1 LKKSQGKRKSQPK
14 QFNSS
19 LSSGGPSISFNAPP
33 IREYVDTSLNNR
45 PSTLETPLLLKNTTN
60 QQSTELGFPIQNNNP
75 LFNLPPA
82 EKIEL
87 DLNNPI
93 FTVYVD
99 VSGKSPQSAQNY
111 LAQVKNTFDIYKNVT
126 MWIIASNK
134 TIIECVYDG
143 QCRSRDM
150 EISDLIKEINTRID
164 IMSNSHSFDDFKI
177 NIRDWRLSELINGT
191 EKK

>member
-1 LKKSQGKRKSQPK
+1 MSININNL
-14 QFNSS
+14 NSAINS
-19 LSSGGPSISFNAPP
+19 NP
-33 IREYVDTSLNNR
+33 
-45 PSTLETPLLLKNTTN
+45 
-60 QQSTELGFPIQNNNP
+60 P
-75 LFNLPPA
+75 LFNHTYTTP

-99 VSGKSPQSAQNY
+99 TKTLSRQAAQEY
-111 LAQVKNTFDIYKNVT
+111 LANVKGMFDVYSNVT
-126 MWIIASNK
+126 MWIIASNE
-134 TIIECVYDG
+134 TRIECVYDG
-143 QCRSRDM
+143 QCRNRDM

>member
-1 LKKSQGKRKSQPK
+1 MPININNAI
-14 QFNSS
+14 NSN
-19 LSSGGPSISFNAPP
+19 P
-33 IREYVDTSLNNR
+33 
-45 PSTLETPLLLKNTTN
+45 
-60 QQSTELGFPIQNNNP
+60 P
-75 LFNLPPA
+75 LFNHTYSEP

-93 FTVYVD
+93 FAVYVD
-99 VSGKSPQSAQNY
+99 TKTLSRQAGQEY
-111 LAQVKNTFDIYKNVT
+111 LANVKRMFDVYSNVT
-126 MWIIASNK
+126 MWIIASNE
-134 TIIECVYDG
+134 TRIECVYDG
-143 QCRSRDM
+143 QCRNRDM

>member
-1 LKKSQGKRKSQPK
+1 M
-14 QFNSS
+14 
-19 LSSGGPSISFNAPP
+19 P
-33 IREYVDTSLNNR
+33 ININNSLN
-45 PSTLETPLLLKNTTN
+45 TN
-60 QQSTELGFPIQNNNP
+60 Q
-75 LFNLPPA
+75 LFTHAYGAAP

-99 VSGKSPQSAQNY
+99 TKTLSRQAGYEY
-111 LAQVKNTFDIYKNVT
+111 LANIKQMFDVYKNVT
-126 MWIIASNK
+126 MWVISSNETK
-134 TIIECVYDG
+134 IECVYDG
-143 QCRSRDM
+143 QCRNRDM
-150 EISDLIKEINTRID
+150 EISDLVKEINTRID

>member
-1 LKKSQGKRKSQPK
+1 M
-14 QFNSS
+14 
-19 LSSGGPSISFNAPP
+19 SIN
-33 IREYVDTSLNNR
+33 INNLNN
-45 PSTLETPLLLKNTTN
+45 SINSN
-60 QQSTELGFPIQNNNP
+60 Q
-75 LFNLPPA
+75 LFNHAYAAP

-99 VSGKSPQSAQNY
+99 VSTKSRQAGYEY
-111 LAQVKNTFDIYKNVT
+111 LAQVKAMFDVYKNVT
-126 MWIIASNK
+126 MWVIASNE
-134 TIIECVYDG
+134 TRIECVYDG
-143 QCRSRDM
+143 QCRNRDM

>member
-1 LKKSQGKRKSQPK
+1 M
-14 QFNSS
+14 
-19 LSSGGPSISFNAPP
+19 SISINN
-33 IREYVDTSLNNR
+33 LNNAM
-45 PSTLETPLLLKNTTN
+45 NT
-60 QQSTELGFPIQNNNP
+60 NP
-75 LFNLPPA
+75 LFNLPQT

-99 VSGKSPQSAQNY
+99 VSGKSRQAGYEY
-111 LAQVKNTFDIYKNVT
+111 LAQVKSMFDVYKNAT
-126 MWIIASNK
+126 MWIVASNETK
-134 TIIECVYDG
+134 IECVYDG
-143 QCRSRDM
+143 QCRNRDM

>member
-1 LKKSQGKRKSQPK
+1 M
-14 QFNSS
+14 
-19 LSSGGPSISFNAPP
+19 
-33 IREYVDTSLNNR
+33 
-45 PSTLETPLLLKNTTN
+45 NT
-60 QQSTELGFPIQNNNP
+60 NP
-75 LFNLPPA
+75 LFNLPQT

-99 VSGKSPQSAQNY
+99 VSGKSRQAGYEY
-111 LAQVKNTFDIYKNVT
+111 LAQVKSMFDVYKNVT
-126 MWIIASNK
+126 MWIVASNETK
-134 TIIECVYDG
+134 IECVYDG
-143 QCRSRDM
+143 QCRNRDM

>member
-1 LKKSQGKRKSQPK
+1 M
-14 QFNSS
+14 
-19 LSSGGPSISFNAPP
+19 SIN
-33 IREYVDTSLNNR
+33 INNLNN
-45 PSTLETPLLLKNTTN
+45 SVNSN
-60 QQSTELGFPIQNNNP
+60 Q
-75 LFNLPPA
+75 LFNHTYTTP

-99 VSGKSPQSAQNY
+99 VSTKSRQAGYEY
-111 LAQVKNTFDIYKNVT
+111 LAQVKSMFDVYKNAT
-126 MWIIASNK
+126 MWVIGSNE
-134 TIIECVYDG
+134 TRIECVYDG
-143 QCRSRDM
+143 QCRNRDM